1 MKRPSPAASEVLKHC
16 ATALVCIAIATVR
29 LHLASAGRI
38 AHHSVSVSI
47 GEVLAESPKWFAH
60 GRLAKICAVLSAL
73 QSIVDS
79 WCLLHTRGS
88 DFQSNSSAGRRQCY
102 RWSQIRN
109 QLAQAHSFR
118 DDSAGLKSRQRRLSL
133 FATSPLDWHIA

>member
-1 MKRPSPAASEVLKHC
+1 MRRPSAPASEVLKHC
-16 ATALVCIAIATVR
+16 APALVCIAIAKVW

-73 QSIVDS
+73 QTIVDS
-79 WCLLHTRGS
+79 WRHLHTRGS
-88 DFQSNSSAGRRQCY
+88 DLQSNPATGRRQCY

-109 QLAQAHSFR
+109 QLAHAHN
-118 DDSAGLKSRQRRLSL
+118 SATTVLGLILVSGA
-133 FATSPLDWHIA
+133 F